1 MRFIDALC
9 SVCANRRIRLSC
21 FIILLI
27 ILATIFFVF
36 GAEDWGGYTYIGIAF
51 LNAAIILCIYEYICQ
66 RRLPTVTEEERI
78 IRAWDRNRFVNGWEQ
93 EDDDAVSSSEL
104 DRTDVV

>member
-1 MRFIDALC
+1 MRFIDTLC

-66 RRLPTVTEEERI
+66 RRLPTVAEEERM
-78 IRAWDRNRFVNGWEQ
+78 IRSWDRSRFVNGWEQ
-93 EDDDAVSSSEL
+93 EVDDTVSSSEP
-104 DRTDVV
+104 DRSAAV